1 MVLPSLITLCGVLF
15 SMFVTVS
22 PTIYTDTGCACAI
35 TKTTVTTPNASSTI
49 TAGCSFKMDWTNQT
63 TKWCLSDQTNGLCGT
78 FQTGVGF
85 VDSCAQAAITSV
97 TFAPPPQIE
106 WDQDATTFY
115 TGQTLNVSWDSQN
128 IGNDE
133 FIRVWYQGVNQR
145 VLTSG
150 SGVNSTSKFF
160 SVRLSDSNNAPTT
173 GKVPLTLNLPSTASI
188 VAVSPQN
195 ISVIQSK
202 VMNAFVYDG
211 SRQLISGQTAICDDR
226 LVSITWRGLGQA
238 QFGLAST
245 YIRSSFGSGTIVSG
259 TLSGLQTSANM
270 TVNYTLP
277 RSFTPSTFGGI
288 AYYAVITIQEPG
300 QTAYTANSASF
311 SLSAAPSQTP
321 TPSGTPTPS
330 KTGTSS
336 ITSTPSPTPTPSV
349 TPSPTACPS
358 NTPTPT
364 SSITSTISPT
374 PSTTETARPSLDLNA
389 IAVAAANAAKEQQN
403 TVTAGIVGSIGGI
416 IIIFGTIK
424 YFVTKK
430 QMAMRRNRMKL
441 SARYARDADK
451 LYGIQRSPVDPIPTS
466 NTHVEAVVMYSL
478 KHPQTNKSRTE
489 KV

>member
-22 PTIYTDTGCACAI
+22 PTIYTDTGCACAT

-49 TAGCSFKMDWTNQT
+49 TTGCSFKTDWTGQT
-63 TKWCLSDQTNGLCGT
+63 TEWCLSDQTTGVCGT
-78 FQTGVGF
+78 FETGFGYL
-85 VDSCAQAAITSV
+85 DSCAQAAITSV

-106 WDQDATTFY
+106 WDQDSTTFY
-115 TGQTLNVSWDSQN
+115 TGQTLNVSWNTQN
-128 IGNDE
+128 IGSDE
-133 FIRVWYQGVNQR
+133 FIRIWYQGVNQR

-173 GKVPLTLNLPSTASI
+173 GKVPLNLNLPSTASI
-188 VAVSPQN
+188 SALSPQN

-202 VMNAFVYDG
+202 ITTAFVYDG
-211 SRQLISGQTAICDDR
+211 SRQLVTGQTAVCDDR
-226 LVSITWRGLGQA
+226 NLSLTWRGLGQA
-238 QFGLAST
+238 QVGLAST
-245 YIRSSFGSGTIVSG
+245 YIRSSFGGGSAIAG
-259 TLSGLQTSANM
+259 TLSNLPALGNM

-277 RSFTPSTFGGI
+277 RSFTPSTFGGVT
-288 AYYAVITIQEPG
+288 YYAVITVQEPG
-300 QTAYTANSASF
+300 QNAYTANSASF
-311 SLSAAPSQTP
+311 SLAAAPSQTP
-321 TPSGTPTPS
+321 TSSGTPTPS

-389 IAVAAANAAKEQQN
+389 ITVAAANAAKEQQN

-424 YFVTKK
+424 YFLTKK

-451 LYGIQRSPVDPIPTS
+451 LYGIQRTPVDPIPTS
-466 NTHVEAVVMYSL
+466 SAHVEAVVMYSL